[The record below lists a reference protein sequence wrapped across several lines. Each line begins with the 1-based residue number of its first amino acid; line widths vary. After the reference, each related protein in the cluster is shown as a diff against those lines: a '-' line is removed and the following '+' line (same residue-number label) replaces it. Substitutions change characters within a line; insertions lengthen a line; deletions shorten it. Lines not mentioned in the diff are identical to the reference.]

1 MEFTNEIYFNDKLV
15 ENKTAKIN
23 YNGRLVREGSNE
35 ITMVYGFGSNW
46 DHTQEKAMT
55 EGSSH
60 TKRMGAPLFT
70 FQNATCMNSA
80 TQQRITASGT

>member
-46 DHTQEKAMT
+46 DHTPRKSYEQ
-55 EGSSH
+55 
-60 TKRMGAPLFT
+60 
-70 FQNATCMNSA
+70 
-80 TQQRITASGT
+80 I